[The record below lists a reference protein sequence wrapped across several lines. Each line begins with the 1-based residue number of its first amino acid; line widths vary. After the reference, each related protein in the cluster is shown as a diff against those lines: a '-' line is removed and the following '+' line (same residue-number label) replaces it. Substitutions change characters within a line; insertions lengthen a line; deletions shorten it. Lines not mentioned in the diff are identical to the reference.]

1 MDINFIPDN
10 HWHMDINYHM
20 PEGGYNQAISSKKWK
35 VIHPKIHSHLFH
47 NQWHMDIKNHMPEG
61 AYNQDISRTK
71 WRCE

>member
-47 NQWHMDIKNHMPEG
+47 NQWHMDINNHMSFFSQTTHE
-61 AYNQDISRTK
+61 S
-71 WRCE
+71 CVSFH